1 MKREKDNC
9 IKVGIN
15 KKMVQPHIRHAND
28 SRTAREAC
36 RAQIYAGIGVP
47 WIEKMAYRIRK
58 IAEIA
63 QLIRLYAD
71 AQ

>member
-1 MKREKDNC
+1 
-9 IKVGIN
+9 
-15 KKMVQPHIRHAND
+15 MVQTHIRHAND
-28 SRTAREAC
+28 SCTAREAC